1 MVRAQ
6 VPALVLQEAEQRA
19 PYRAR
24 VQAPASAWAT
34 GCSAAPAQVMDSA
47 TVLEQ
52 ARGQVQVQVQVPV
65 PVRG

>member
-1 MVRAQ
+1 M
-6 VPALVLQEAEQRA
+6 PALALQQAEQQA

-24 VQAPASAWAT
+24 VQAPGSAWAT

-52 ARGQVQVQVQVPV
+52 VLEQVRAQVRARVPATELE
-65 PVRG
+65 PG